1 MTTSKRRSDFV
12 VGLTVLV
19 VTVVLVG
26 SVLWLKQADLAGR
39 TRRLVART
47 RDVGGVALGNP
58 VVIRGVRSGR
68 VESIALGEPGGVVLT
83 LGLEKDALLPR
94 DPVVLLTASSLFGE
108 WQVTITD
115 PEGVPPDRQIRAA
128 IAEARTTGDTV
139 AGAMLPDI
147 AQLTTV
153 AGRLANDV
161 ATVADRFQTAFDD
174 AAAKELRASIRNVAD
189 LSTELARTVRV
200 QSKNLDNISADVRT
214 GIATINSTAERLN
227 GFAGR
232 VDSAT
237 SRGELQ
243 TIVSN
248 SQTAARE
255 LVTAATHLREITERL
270 DRTETNLSRAV
281 ARADSVFAKANG
293 REGSVG
299 LLINDPALYQ
309 QSDTLVRELRALVAD
324 LRKNPRRYISL
335 RLF

>member
-1 MTTSKRRSDFV
+1 
-12 VGLTVLV
+12 VLV

-26 SVLWLKQADLAGR
+26 SVLWVKQADLAGR

-68 VESIALGEPGGVVLT
+68 VESIALGEPGWVVLT
-83 LGLEKDALLPR
+83 LGLEKDALLPP

-108 WQVTITD
+108 WQVTITGA
-115 PEGVPPDRQIRAA
+115 EGIPPDRQIRAA
-128 IAEARTTGDTV
+128 IAEARTNSDTV
-139 AGAMLPDI
+139 AGATLPDI

-161 ATVADRFQTAFDD
+161 ATVADRVQTAFDD

-189 LSTELARTVRV
+189 LSAELARTIKV

-214 GIATINSTAERLN
+214 GIGTINSTAARLN
-227 GFAGR
+227 EFAGR

-237 SRGELQ
+237 NRGELQ
-243 TIVSN
+243 TIVTN

-255 LVTAATHLREITERL
+255 LLAAATHLREITERL

-324 LRKNPRRYISL
+324 LRKNPRRYLNL

>member
-1 MTTSKRRSDFV
+1 MTQSKRGSDFI

-26 SVLWLKQADLAGR
+26 SVLWMKQADLAGR

-47 RDVGGVALGNP
+47 RDVGGVALGNR

-68 VESIALGEPGGVVLT
+68 VESIALGEPGWVVLT
-83 LGLEKDALLPR
+83 LGLEKDALLPP

-108 WQVTITD
+108 WQVTITG
-115 PEGVPPDRQIRAA
+115 PEGIPPDRQIRAA
-128 IAEARTTGDTV
+128 IAEARTSSDTV
-139 AGAMLPDI
+139 AGATLPDI

-189 LSTELARTVRV
+189 LSAELARTIKV

-214 GIATINSTAERLN
+214 GIGTINSTADRLN
-227 GFAGR
+227 QFAGR

-243 TIVSN
+243 TIVTN

-255 LVTAATHLREITERL
+255 LRAATTHLREITERL
-270 DRTETNLSRAV
+270 DRTEVNLSRAV
-281 ARADSVFAKANG
+281 ARADSVFAKANS
-293 REGSVG
+293 REGTVG

-324 LRKNPRRYISL
+324 LRKNPRRYLNL

>member
-1 MTTSKRRSDFV
+1 MTQSKRGSDFI

-26 SVLWLKQADLAGR
+26 SVLWVKQADLGGR

-68 VESIALGEPGGVVLT
+68 VESIALGEPGWVVLT
-83 LGLEKDALLPR
+83 LGLEKEAVLPP

-108 WQVTITD
+108 WQVTITG
-115 PEGVPPDRQIRAA
+115 PEGIPPDRQIRAA
-128 IAEARTTGDTV
+128 IAEARTNSDTV
-139 AGAMLPDI
+139 AGATLPDI

-161 ATVADRFQTAFDD
+161 ATVADRFQVAFDD
-174 AAAKELRASIRNVAD
+174 TAAKELRASIRNVAD
-189 LSTELARTVRV
+189 LSAELARTIRV

-214 GIATINSTAERLN
+214 GIGSINSTADRLN
-227 GFAGR
+227 QFAVR

-243 TIVSN
+243 TIVTN

-255 LVTAATHLREITERL
+255 LLAATTHLREITERL

-281 ARADSVFAKANG
+281 ARADSVFAKANS
-293 REGSVG
+293 REGSIG
-299 LLINDPALYQ
+299 LLLNDPALYQ

-324 LRKNPRRYISL
+324 LRKNPRRYVNL